1 MCSTMPVDQD
11 IYILLVLM
19 LSTCTVCT
27 CRQCL
32 HTCAPAAPAMLLL
45 RTWCLQR
52 IDGGE
57 IEDQCNALFE
67 PDLERVFGQNMVNKR
82 QLTPQ
87 HPHWA
92 AGFHG
97 KILFPVWPDRLP
109 GLDPEEAQWHF
120 AHFAHF
126 AHCAL
131 TLVHSHFVCDIHK
144 KLCYRLYK
152 WNTAP
157 WGFCSCI
164 YFSAL
169 SCSIGG
175 KDATQNDLLRH
186 QQ

>member
-1 MCSTMPVDQD
+1 MCSTVPVDQD
-11 IYILLVLM
+11 IYILLVVM

-52 IDGGE
+52 IDGGK
-57 IEDQCNALFE
+57 IEDQCNALLE
-67 PDLERVFGQNMVNKR
+67 PDLERVFGQNLVNKR

-120 AHFAHF
+120 AHWAQVLLSSSREGFVTLEQSQLPEMTAMYWSLF
-126 AHCAL
+126 NRVFEYQLIHC
-131 TLVHSHFVCDIHK
+131 
-144 KLCYRLYK
+144 Y
-152 WNTAP
+152 
-157 WGFCSCI
+157 
-164 YFSAL
+164 
-169 SCSIGG
+169 
-175 KDATQNDLLRH
+175 
-186 QQ
+186 

>member
-1 MCSTMPVDQD
+1 MCSTVPVDQD
-11 IYILLVLM
+11 IYILLVVM
-19 LSTCTVCT
+19 LST

-52 IDGGE
+52 IDGGK
-57 IEDQCNALFE
+57 IEDQCNALLE
-67 PDLERVFGQNMVNKR
+67 PDLERVFGQNLVNKR

-126 AHCAL
+126 AHSTQVHTAHWGSTIAL
-131 TLVHSHFVCDIHK
+131 CTLETELKCF
-144 KLCYRLYK
+144 
-152 WNTAP
+152 
-157 WGFCSCI
+157 
-164 YFSAL
+164 
-169 SCSIGG
+169 
-175 KDATQNDLLRH
+175 
-186 QQ
+186 